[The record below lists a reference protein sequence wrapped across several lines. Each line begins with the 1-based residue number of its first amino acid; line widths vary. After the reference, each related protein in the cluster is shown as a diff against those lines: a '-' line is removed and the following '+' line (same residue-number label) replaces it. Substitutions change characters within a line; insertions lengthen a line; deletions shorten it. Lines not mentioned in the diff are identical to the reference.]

1 MKGSE
6 ESRQSLLDE
15 IMRKPKEWK
24 DIIYS
29 KIREHKK
36 QSVTIMLALLIV
48 LAGVGTGMYYAYLP
62 DQASDLSKETE
73 TTKGKEETKDTK
85 VPGEKKDTAK
95 PAQTEE
101 THKTEEERGE
111 EGDGYRNRT
120 NAKNTFFHKRK
131 NTDPTEAV
139 FPAKETRDFQTAV
152 KGYVQTT
159 IKRYAEAA
167 VKGYTK
173 AGSAEAAGKAGT
185 YTQLDGTDKSG
196 TSSGNRS

>member
-1 MKGSE
+1 
-6 ESRQSLLDE
+6 
-15 IMRKPKEWK
+15 MRKLKEWK
-24 DIIYS
+24 DIISS

-36 QSVTIMLALLIV
+36 QSITIMLALLIV
-48 LAGVGTGMYYAYLP
+48 IAGVGTGMYYAYLP
-62 DQASDLSKETE
+62 DQASALPKETE

-85 VPGEKKDTAK
+85 VPKEGYCKAGSDGRNT
-95 PAQTEE
+95 
-101 THKTEEERGE
+101 KTRRAERGRRE

-120 NAKNTFFHKRK
+120 NAKDTFFHKRK

-152 KGYVQTT
+152 KGHFQTT

-185 YTQLDGTDKSG
+185 YT
-196 TSSGNRS
+196 